1 MDAGARAFSP
11 SLLKDRQ
18 RGSYGSSCR
27 KERQSTELVLL
38 GHVLRSAEDFDSYY
52 QSPDPWK
59 IGRASRRDKALAR
72 IIGPYV
78 PGKTVLELGCG
89 EGHLTATIFKGASS
103 IKGIDISPVAIS
115 RAIAHSLPNASF
127 QASDFLNVSFAGYD
141 VIAAIECLYYLSP
154 TEQETFFRKLKSEH
168 AGKVFVISG
177 PIIGSNEY
185 RTYFTDSGIKQTFGR
200 HGLSLIEGR
209 NLNAY
214 RKAGVGATIAAA
226 LCRLPLGSAVL
237 DILPDKYVYQRCYVA
252 RCAVHER
259 STST

>member
-1 MDAGARAFSP
+1 MG
-11 SLLKDRQ
+11 
-18 RGSYGSSCR
+18 
-27 KERQSTELVLL
+27 
-38 GHVLRSAEDFDSYY
+38 GHLRSADDFDSYY
-52 QSPDPWK
+52 QSPDPWE
-59 IGRASRRDKALAR
+59 IGRASRRDRALAR

-78 PGKTVLELGCG
+78 AGKAVLELGCG

-103 IKGIDISPVAIS
+103 IMGIDISAVAIS
-115 RAIAHSLPNASF
+115 RAITLSLPNASF
-127 QASDFLNVSFAGYD
+127 QVSDFLNVSFAGCD

-154 TEQETFFRKLKSEH
+154 TEQEAFFRKLTSEH
-168 AGKVFVISG
+168 AGKVFILSG

-185 RTYFTDSGIKQTFGR
+185 RTYFTDGGIRQTLAR

-237 DILPDKYVYQRCYVA
+237 DRLPERYVYQRCYVA
-252 RCAVHER
+252 RCAAPQ
-259 STST
+259 